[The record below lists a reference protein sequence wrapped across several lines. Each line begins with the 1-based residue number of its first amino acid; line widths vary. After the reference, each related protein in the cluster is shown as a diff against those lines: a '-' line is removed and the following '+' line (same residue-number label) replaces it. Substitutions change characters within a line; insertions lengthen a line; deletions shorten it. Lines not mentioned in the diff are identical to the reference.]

1 MKKTLIAN
9 VLFVSCIIFQAV
21 TPTSS
26 HAESTTSSIENKSEQ
41 KNVLSRKADKEIV
54 VSMTVDVDGAPNAY
68 GPDNKKALDY
78 KQDANHKDSRTVV
91 GYLIDK
97 NGNPFIQGE
106 KDPAPGF
113 YISVTRY
120 VDVKN
125 KNDLDPRKY
134 VNAAEKNYTVL
145 ASSAAAKGVKY
156 GDFCVVHSVKTNKT
170 VFAIVGDSGNSKGAE
185 GSLALLQHLGYN
197 AKDGKSVPENSGI
210 VVRYFANSNPSKQ
223 FFFNQADLDK
233 TAKMLNLDTDFSNFH

>member
-1 MKKTLIAN
+1 
-9 VLFVSCIIFQAV
+9 
-21 TPTSS
+21 
-26 HAESTTSSIENKSEQ
+26 
-41 KNVLSRKADKEIV
+41 
-54 VSMTVDVDGAPNAY
+54 
-68 GPDNKKALDY
+68 
-78 KQDANHKDSRTVV
+78 VV

-134 VNAAEKNYTVL
+134 VNAAKINYTVL

-156 GDFCVVHSVKTNKT
+156 GDFCVVH
-170 VFAIVGDSGNSKGAE
+170 
-185 GSLALLQHLGYN
+185 
-197 AKDGKSVPENSGI
+197 
-210 VVRYFANSNPSKQ
+210 
-223 FFFNQADLDK
+223 
-233 TAKMLNLDTDFSNFH
+233 